1 MEVACGYAPQR
12 AAGHQD
18 VEQRLTLI
26 QGYFHFFY
34 CIIQPIKLKEDSD
47 EERAGSSKIVVF
59 LEGLPKVSLSL
70 LKMLPAGIRILC

>member
-1 MEVACGYAPQR
+1 MLLSELRVIP
-12 AAGHQD
+12 QD

-34 CIIQPIKLKEDSD
+34 RIIRPIKLNEDSH
-47 EERAGSSKIVVF
+47 EKRAGSSKIVVF

-70 LKMLPAGIRILC
+70 LKMLPAGFGILG